1 MAALNDRFWAKVL
14 FKEFIRHY
22 RKLTAEQIVA
32 DINASMDAL
41 EDLDDTGDSFG
52 SKMVRW
58 SMERAE
64 EPSAVASREN
74 GRKGGRPRK
83 STADGDTREDSLD
96 RKSGTSATISA
107 ITPAI
112 STDGPRQAEARQSQR
127 AGGNSL
133 RVAKVSTSPAR
144 SSGPMPEDKLAVMDY
159 ASAHGLDID
168 DAYECW
174 HVTVNERDG
183 LTADGKPINN
193 WKAYVRKWCET
204 RAKRRTA

>member
-58 SMERAE
+58 SMERAD

-74 GRKGGRPRK
+74 GKKGGRPRK
-83 STADGDTREDSLD
+83 QPEEN
-96 RKSGTSATISA
+96 
-107 ITPAI
+107 P
-112 STDGPRQAEARQSQR
+112 EARESR
-127 AGGNSL
+127 RTGGDS
-133 RVAKVSTSPAR
+133 VKQGQCSIVSPVR
-144 SSGPMPEDKLAVMDY
+144 SIPMPTTEQLYDFARTE
-159 ASAHGLDID
+159 GLDET
-168 DAYECW
+168 DAREW
-174 HVTVNERDG
+174 WEMTVVDRDG
-183 LTADGKPINN
+183 KDRYGKPIAN
-193 WKAYVRKWCET
+193 WKAACRKFCA
-204 RAKRRTA
+204 AKTQRRNA